1 MAKKKRINI
10 GISCGDLSGIG
21 IELILK
27 TFSDSRM
34 NDMCV
39 PVIYAP
45 EAAFEIHKKVLNFK
59 DFHYHKTDSAQNL
72 NRKKINL
79 VNTPGGQDK
88 IEFGTPTPDS
98 GKAAF
103 KSLEAAVQD
112 LAATRIDVLV
122 TAPIHKEN
130 IQAAGFK
137 FPGHTEYLASFANED
152 NPLMILMRDELRV
165 GVVTGHI
172 PLKEVSGALT
182 TELIL
187 NKISKM
193 HNTLLKDFAR
203 TKPKIA
209 VLGLNPHAGENG
221 VLGNEENDVIIPA
234 IEQAGKQDMYAF
246 GPFPADGFFGSGA
259 HRKYD
264 GVLAMYHDQGLAPFK
279 ALSFGGGVNFT
290 AGLPVV
296 RTSPDHGT
304 AFDIAGKGI
313 ADENSFR
320 AAVYAAIDIH
330 ANRALYKEV
339 SENPLEAAPPEN
351 NRKRDSNM

>member
-1 MAKKKRINI
+1 MAKKRRINI

-34 NDMCV
+34 NEMCV
-39 PVIYAP
+39 PVIYVP
-45 EAAFEIHKKVLNFK
+45 ETAFEVHKKVLNFK
-59 DFHYHKTDSAQNL
+59 DFHYHKAESAQNL

-79 VNTPGGQDK
+79 VSTEAGREK

-103 KSLEAAVQD
+103 KSLETAVQD
-112 LAATRIDVLV
+112 LAATHIDVLV

-137 FPGHTEYLASFANED
+137 FPGHTEYLASFANEE
-152 NPLMILMRDELRV
+152 NPLMILMRDDLRV

-172 PLKEVSGALT
+172 PLKEVSATLT
-182 TELIL
+182 KELIV

-193 HNTLLKDFAR
+193 HNALHKDFAC
-203 TKPKIA
+203 TQPKIA

-221 VLGNEENDVIIPA
+221 VIGNEEADVIIPA
-234 IEQAGKQDMYAF
+234 IEEAKKQNMYAF

-304 AFDIAGKGI
+304 AFDIAGKGV

-320 AAVYAAIDIH
+320 ASVYAAIDIH
-330 ANRALYKEV
+330 ANRALYKEA
-339 SENPLEAAPPEN
+339 SENPLESTPAEN
-351 NRKRDSNM
+351 NRSKDRIR

>member
-34 NDMCV
+34 LDMCV

-45 EAAFEIHKKVLNFK
+45 EKAVELYKNRLKYK
-59 DFHYHKTDSAQNL
+59 DFHYHRKNDAQKL

-79 VNTPGGQDK
+79 VNTGGGDDAISPGK
-88 IEFGTPTPDS
+88 PTADS

-103 KSLEAAVQD
+103 KALEKAVQD
-112 LAATRIDVLV
+112 LAATHIDVLV

-130 IQAAGFK
+130 IKAAGFA

-152 NPLMILMRDELRV
+152 NPLMILMRDTLRV

-193 HNTLLKDFAR
+193 NNSLLKDFAC

-221 VLGNEENDVIIPA
+221 VLGNEENEVISPA
-234 IEQAGKQDMYAF
+234 IEEAKKQDIYAF

-259 HRKYD
+259 HHKYD
-264 GVLAMYHDQGLAPFK
+264 GILAMYHDQGLAPFK

-313 ADENSFR
+313 ANENSFR
-320 AAVYAAIDIH
+320 TAVYAAIDIH
-330 ANRALYKEV
+330 ANRSLFKEITADPLKV
-339 SENPLEAAPPEN
+339 SPAGDHH
-351 NRKRDSNM
+351 KRDRR